1 MNFSPFTD
9 VNPFSLFLTLL
20 IPTLIFLILQSVS
33 FKRKNLPPGPFP
45 WPIIGNIP
53 HVIGTKPHVLV
64 SNLAKKYGPLMFL
77 RMGSRAVV
85 FGSSPAVALEILK
98 THDRELSA
106 RYAPKATP
114 IEESDLKKFS
124 LLWATDCQPQWKSIR
139 VLWKSELFSNKA
151 LDLQAE
157 IRAKKMEEMTEFL
170 RKKEGGIVKI
180 RDIVFTTVYNT
191 LGNICFS
198 KDLIDFDDEKM
209 GSDWRMIMW
218 RFMECA
224 TTPIVADFFPYL
236 DGLEL
241 DPLGLKK
248 KSKKCMEKMF
258 QVWGDIIKQRRMEN
272 GCDDVINHGDFLDF
286 MMANG
291 FSDVQILYMLLEILP
306 AGAGTLIATSEWA
319 MAELLKNK
327 EAMAKLQEELEGEM
341 NSNSIKESNLSKL
354 PYLNACI
361 KETLRLHP
369 PIAFLPHSANSTCE
383 VMNYTI
389 PKNSLVMV
397 NLWAMGHDPMIWDD
411 PLSFMPERFLN
422 SNLEFKG
429 QDFEFLPFGGGRRMC
444 PGLPYAHRQLQLIL
458 ASLICYF
465 KWSLPKDW
473 QMDMDEKYA
482 VPLQMKKPLLLIPS
496 RKC

>member
-1 MNFSPFTD
+1 
-9 VNPFSLFLTLL
+9 
-20 IPTLIFLILQSVS
+20 
-33 FKRKNLPPGPFP
+33 
-45 WPIIGNIP
+45 
-53 HVIGTKPHVLV
+53 
-64 SNLAKKYGPLMFL
+64 
-77 RMGSRAVV
+77 MGSRAVV
-85 FGSSPAVALEILK
+85 FGSSPAVAVEILK

-157 IRAKKMEEMTEFL
+157 IRAKKTEEMMEFL
-170 RKKEGGIVKI
+170 RTKEGEIVKI

-209 GSDWRMIMW
+209 GSDWRVIMW

-291 FSDVQILYMLLEILP
+291 FSDVQILYMLLEIFP

-327 EAMAKLQEELEGEM
+327 EAMAKLHEELEDEKAVAA
-341 NSNSIKESNLSKL
+341 NSI
-354 PYLNACI
+354 
-361 KETLRLHP
+361 
-369 PIAFLPHSANSTCE
+369 
-383 VMNYTI
+383 
-389 PKNSLVMV
+389 
-397 NLWAMGHDPMIWDD
+397 
-411 PLSFMPERFLN
+411 
-422 SNLEFKG
+422 
-429 QDFEFLPFGGGRRMC
+429 
-444 PGLPYAHRQLQLIL
+444 
-458 ASLICYF
+458 
-465 KWSLPKDW
+465 
-473 QMDMDEKYA
+473 
-482 VPLQMKKPLLLIPS
+482 
-496 RKC
+496 

>member
-9 VNPFSLFLTLL
+9 FNPFSLFLTLL

-53 HVIGTKPHVLV
+53 HVIGTKPHILV

-191 LGNICFS
+191 
-198 KDLIDFDDEKM
+198 
-209 GSDWRMIMW
+209 
-218 RFMECA
+218 
-224 TTPIVADFFPYL
+224 
-236 DGLEL
+236 
-241 DPLGLKK
+241 
-248 KSKKCMEKMF
+248 
-258 QVWGDIIKQRRMEN
+258 
-272 GCDDVINHGDFLDF
+272 
-286 MMANG
+286 
-291 FSDVQILYMLLEILP
+291 
-306 AGAGTLIATSEWA
+306 
-319 MAELLKNK
+319 
-327 EAMAKLQEELEGEM
+327 
-341 NSNSIKESNLSKL
+341 
-354 PYLNACI
+354 
-361 KETLRLHP
+361 
-369 PIAFLPHSANSTCE
+369 
-383 VMNYTI
+383 
-389 PKNSLVMV
+389 
-397 NLWAMGHDPMIWDD
+397 
-411 PLSFMPERFLN
+411 
-422 SNLEFKG
+422 
-429 QDFEFLPFGGGRRMC
+429 
-444 PGLPYAHRQLQLIL
+444 
-458 ASLICYF
+458 
-465 KWSLPKDW
+465 
-473 QMDMDEKYA
+473 
-482 VPLQMKKPLLLIPS
+482 
-496 RKC
+496 